1 MAAIFTAVQEELAT
15 IGLSLGSD
23 GLSHQRSILNGE
35 SSTNETTKTLL
46 KDFRGIGIP
55 ESSGGDGGS
64 LVDLV
69 VFIESLAR
77 NVEPTNYVIHMAAV
91 QVALGAGLDVSPA
104 VAGNEIWTLGLCEK
118 PGQRWGEWGCSIS
131 KDGVSV
137 VKLGV
142 PYAQNCQGVVIAGAK
157 NEIALVD
164 QFSVIDRASLDPSL
178 QFCDVSISGKPREIG
193 KQTHLALL
201 RGALVVSAE
210 LVGVARGA
218 LQSAS
223 EYAASRQQFGQFI
236 GSFQGIAHLLADAFV
251 EVEAA
256 WSLVLY
262 SAWAVEEFE
271 ADAVVSTHSAIAK
284 AGAAAIEVTEKCLQV
299 FGGIGVT
306 WEADAHLYIRRVLA
320 LNAILGGYA
329 SHYRLT
335 GQQLLADQ

>member
-1 MAAIFTAVQEELAT
+1 MAAIFTAVQEELAS
-15 IGLSLGSD
+15 IASSIGSD
-23 GLSHQRSILNGE
+23 GLGHQRSILNGE
-35 SSTNETTKTLL
+35 SSSFETTKTLF

-77 NVEPTNYVIHMAAV
+77 KVEPTSYIIHMAAV
-91 QVALGAGLDVSPA
+91 QVALGAALNVSPA
-104 VAGNEIWTLGLCEK
+104 VAGNEIWTLGLFEK
-118 PGQRWGEWGCSIS
+118 PGQRWGEWECLIS
-131 KDGVSV
+131 DDLVSV
-137 VKLGV
+137 VKIGV
-142 PYAQNCQGVVIAGAK
+142 PYAQNCQGVVIAGAN

-164 QFSVIDRASLDPSL
+164 QFSVTERASLDPSL
-178 QFCDVSISGKPREIG
+178 QFCDVAISGKPREIY
-193 KQTHLALL
+193 KQTQLALL
-201 RGALVVSAE
+201 RGALVISAE

-218 LQSAS
+218 LQSAT
-223 EYAASRQQFGQFI
+223 EYASNRQQFGQFI

-262 SAWAVEEFE
+262 AAWAVEESE
-271 ADAVVSTHSAIAK
+271 ADAVVSSHSAIAK
-284 AGAAAIEVTEKCLQV
+284 AGSAAIEVTEKCLQV

-329 SHYRLT
+329 SHYRLA
-335 GQQLLADQ
+335 GQQLLAN

>member
-1 MAAIFTAVQEELAT
+1 MAAIFTAVQEELAS

-35 SSTNETTKTLL
+35 ASTNETSKTLF

-77 NVEPTNYVIHMAAV
+77 KVEPTSYVIHMAAV
-91 QVALGAGLDVSPA
+91 QVALGAGLNVSPA
-104 VAGNEIWTLGLCEK
+104 VAGNEIWTLGLSEK
-118 PGQRWGEWGCSIS
+118 PGQRWGEWECSIS
-131 KDGVSV
+131 KEVVSV
-137 VKLGV
+137 VKIGV

-157 NEIALVD
+157 NDVALVD
-164 QFSVIDRASLDPSL
+164 QFSATERASLDPSL
-178 QFCDVSISGKPREIG
+178 QFCDVAISGKPREIG
-193 KQTHLALL
+193 KETQLPLL

-210 LVGVARGA
+210 LIGVARGA
-218 LQSAS
+218 MQSAS

-262 SAWAVEEFE
+262 AAWAVEESE
-271 ADAVVSTHSAIAK
+271 SDAVVCSHSAIAK

-306 WEADAHLYIRRVLA
+306 WEANSHLYIRRVLA
-320 LNAILGGYA
+320 LNAVLGGY
-329 SHYRLT
+329 SNHYRLT
-335 GQQLLADQ
+335 GQQLLADR

>member
-1 MAAIFTAVQEELAT
+1 MAAIFTAVQEELAS
-15 IGLSLGSD
+15 IGSSLGSD
-23 GLSHQRSILNGE
+23 GLGHQRSILNGE
-35 SSTNETTKTLL
+35 SSSFETTKTLF

-55 ESSGGDGGS
+55 EILGGDGGS

-77 NVEPTNYVIHMAAV
+77 KVEPTSYIIHMAAV
-91 QVALGAGLDVSPA
+91 QVALGAALNVSPA
-104 VAGNEIWTLGLCEK
+104 VAGNEIWTLGLFEK
-118 PGQRWGEWGCSIS
+118 PGQRWGEWECLIS
-131 KDGVSV
+131 DDLVSV
-137 VKLGV
+137 VKIGV
-142 PYAQNCQGVVIAGAK
+142 PYAQNCQGVVIAGAN

-164 QFSVIDRASLDPSL
+164 QFSVTERASLDPSL
-178 QFCDVSISGKPREIG
+178 QFCAVVISGKPREIG
-193 KQTHLALL
+193 AQSQRASL
-201 RGALVVSAE
+201 RGALVISAE

-218 LQSAS
+218 LQSAT
-223 EYAASRQQFGQFI
+223 EYASSRQQFGQFI

-262 SAWAVEEFE
+262 AAWAVEESE
-271 ADAVVSTHSAIAK
+271 ADAVVSSHSAIAK
-284 AGAAAIEVTEKCLQV
+284 AGSAAIEVTEKCLQV

-329 SHYRLT
+329 SHYRLA
-335 GQQLLADQ
+335 GQQLLAN

>member
-1 MAAIFTAVQEELAT
+1 MAAIFTAVQEELAS
-15 IGLSLGSD
+15 IASSLGSD
-23 GLSHQRSILNGE
+23 GLGHQRSILNGE
-35 SSTNETTKTLL
+35 SSSFETTKTLF

-77 NVEPTNYVIHMAAV
+77 KVEPTSYIIHMAAV
-91 QVALGAGLDVSPA
+91 QVALGAALNVSPA
-104 VAGNEIWTLGLCEK
+104 VAGNEIWTLGLFEK
-118 PGQRWGEWGCSIS
+118 PGQRWGEWECLIS
-131 KDGVSV
+131 DDLVSV
-137 VKLGV
+137 VKIGV
-142 PYAQNCQGVVIAGAK
+142 PYAQNCQGVVIAGAN

-164 QFSVIDRASLDPSL
+164 QFSVTKRASLDPSL
-178 QFCDVSISGKPREIG
+178 QFCDAVISGKPREIC
-193 KQTHLALL
+193 KQTQLALL
-201 RGALVVSAE
+201 RGALVISAE

-218 LQSAS
+218 LQSAT
-223 EYAASRQQFGQFI
+223 EYASSRQQFGQFI

-262 SAWAVEEFE
+262 AAWAVEESE
-271 ADAVVSTHSAIAK
+271 ADAVVSSHSAIAK
-284 AGAAAIEVTEKCLQV
+284 AGSAAIEVTEKCLQV

-329 SHYRLT
+329 SHYRLA
-335 GQQLLADQ
+335 GQQLLAN